1 MVDIGITGSLSMS
14 RAFVDQSYCVVIS
27 EIMKKVDNKKEV
39 AELTLSEGARFREA
53 LRARIIMRGA
63 ALATL
68 QLDFVFNDG
77 EVGHEVFELIGIP
90 TRFGGLRWYG
100 RGLGEDGGQR
110 CSKLYLPP
118 GEREFGSREFHM
130 LRHRRRS
137 PGDRDM
143 DRALKIAAKLG
154 MDDLIVPPLRKP
166 KGMRQKAFDRL
177 YRELTRLHTRAQCAA
192 LGLPPPDLFGDERD
206 ERERQRHF
214 EREERKR
221 NKE

>member
-27 EIMKKVDNKKEV
+27 EIMKKVDKKKEV

-77 EVGHEVFELIGIP
+77 EVGHEVFEL
-90 TRFGGLRWYG
+90 GLRWYG

-118 GEREFGSREFHM
+118 GER
-130 LRHRRRS
+130 
-137 PGDRDM
+137 
-143 DRALKIAAKLG
+143 
-154 MDDLIVPPLRKP
+154 
-166 KGMRQKAFDRL
+166 
-177 YRELTRLHTRAQCAA
+177 
-192 LGLPPPDLFGDERD
+192 
-206 ERERQRHF
+206 
-214 EREERKR
+214 
-221 NKE
+221 

>member
-1 MVDIGITGSLSMS
+1 MGAVSMS
-14 RAFVDQSYCVVIS
+14 RAFVDQSYCLVIS
-27 EIMKKVDNKKEV
+27 DIMRKVDKKKEIT
-39 AELTLSEGARFREA
+39 ELACRGGSRFRED
-53 LRARIIMRGA
+53 LRARVIMRGA
-63 ALATL
+63 NLATL
-68 QLDFVFNDG
+68 QLDFVLNDG
-77 EVGHEVFELIGIP
+77 EAVHEIFELIGVP
-90 TRFGGLRWYG
+90 TRLGGLRWYV
-100 RGLGEDGGQR
+100 RGLSEDGEHR
-110 CSKLYLPP
+110 YSKLYLPP
-118 GEREFGSREFHM
+118 GEREFGSREFYM